1 MGEASFIAADW
12 GTSRLRLHLCDAG
25 GFAMDSLSGPG
36 AADVGGGFADIFDS
50 LTASWERE
58 HGLLPA
64 VLCGMVGSSIGWIEA
79 PYVACPAIPEQII
92 GACAALRGG
101 RIRIV
106 PGLSCRNRFD
116 APDFLR
122 GEETQILGALKLAP
136 ALRRGAH
143 LLCHPGTHTKWVLL
157 QEGKVLEF
165 LTAPTGELYA
175 LLRDHSVLVRP
186 INAAGATIDAGT
198 FKEGLAQV
206 GKFPQAQL
214 LHRLFECR
222 SRRLSG
228 ELAAQ
233 SAEAYLSGLL
243 IASDVEGAL
252 SVLSGF
258 IGAPSAVLIGSPELT
273 ELYAAGL
280 ALHGYESSQVD
291 GAQASLAGLAHV
303 HQQLPRA
310 VAA

>member
-12 GTSRLRLHLCDAG
+12 GTSHLRLFLCDAG
-25 GFAMDSLSGPG
+25 GFALESRSGPG
-36 AADVGGGFADIFDS
+36 AADVGGGFADVFDS
-50 LTASWERE
+50 LTAAWERE

-64 VLCGMVGSSIGWIEA
+64 VLCGMVGSSIGWIQA

-92 GACAALRGG
+92 EACAALRGG

-122 GEETQILGALKLAP
+122 GEETQILGALTLAP
-136 ALRRGAH
+136 TLRQGTR

-165 LTAPTGELYA
+165 LTAPTGELFA

-186 INAAGATIDAGT
+186 LNAAGAAIDAAA
-198 FKEGLAQV
+198 FKEGLAHF
-206 GKFPQAQL
+206 GEFPQAQL

-233 SAEAYLSGLL
+233 SAEAYMSGLL

-258 IGAPSAVLIGSPELT
+258 INARSAVLIGSPELT
-273 ELYAAGL
+273 ELYAM
-280 ALHGYESSQVD
+280 ALTRQGYESSQVN
-291 GAQASLAGLAHV
+291 GGEASLAGLVHV
-303 HQQLPRA
+303 HQQLPQS